1 MHLSVAAVAGARSP
15 KTFCL
20 SGDIQGNPLSI
31 LLDSGS
37 SHSFVSM
44 ALAGS
49 LSGVQQLSPAVTV
62 QVANGAVLSC
72 DSHIPAA
79 SWSVQ
84 GYSFTTDLKLLPLS
98 SYDMI
103 LGLDWMS
110 HFSPMQVD
118 WSQQWICIPY
128 QGQSV
133 YLWGNMAALP
143 AGSIVQLSIV
153 LKTLQPK
160 HSSVRPVVQPLLDE
174 FAHLFTPPLGLPPSR
189 NCDHTIP
196 LIAGAQPVF
205 VRPY

>member
-1 MHLSVAAVAGARSP
+1 
-15 KTFCL
+15 
-20 SGDIQGNPLSI
+20 
-31 LLDSGS
+31 
-37 SHSFVSM
+37 
-44 ALAGS
+44 
-49 LSGVQQLSPAVTV
+49 
-62 QVANGAVLSC
+62 VLSC

-143 AGSIVQLSIV
+143 AGSVLQLSIV
-153 LKTLQPK
+153 LETLQPQ
-160 HSSVRPVVQPLLDE
+160 HSSVSPVVQPLLDE
-174 FAHLFTPPLGLPPSR
+174 FAHLFTPPLGLPLSR
-189 NCDHTIP
+189 DCDHSIP
-196 LIAGAQPVF
+196 LIAGAQPIF
-205 VRPY
+205 VRPYRYAPILKSEIEKQVNDMLQQGII